1 MLKKEARKL
10 FKERRDA
17 ITPSQKLKW
26 DDLILIQFQMM
37 QLPFLNCIMSFY
49 SIDENNEVNSFIL
62 TDYLHFRNPALQVA
76 YPRMIVAETRMD
88 AVLSL
93 ADSGFAENEFGIT
106 EPVGNE
112 IIPPDELDLVVVPL
126 LAIDEKG
133 HRVGYGKGY
142 YDRYLKDC
150 RPDCMKVGVSYFE
163 PVDNIDDAAEF
174 DVPLDF
180 CITPERIYVF

>member
-10 FKERRDA
+10 FVQKRNEVTD
-17 ITPSQKLKW
+17 SQKMKW
-26 DDLILIQFQMM
+26 DDLILIQFQTL
-37 QLPFLNCIMSFY
+37 QLPFLNNVMSFY
-49 SIDENNEVNSFIL
+49 SIEEKKEVNSFIL
-62 TDYLHFRNPALQVA
+62 TDYLLFRNPSMQVA
-76 YPRMIVAETRMD
+76 YPRMNVKTSTMD
-88 AVLSL
+88 AVVAP

-106 EPVGNE
+106 EPIGNE
-112 IIPPDELDLVVVPL
+112 IIPADEIDLVLVPL
-126 LAIDEKG
+126 LAIDKKG

-142 YDRYLKDC
+142 YDRFLKDC
-150 RPDCMKVGVSYFE
+150 KQDCIKVGVSYFE